1 MQDWPKEAFTPKNQI
16 NPSIPFDRT
25 PTCDRHRET
34 QNARLQL
41 LRKHSVALIINEQS
55 SVLLFYGN
63 SNLSASALEQMA
75 VKLETLRRGSIADF
89 STATTSIGTT
99 GYLPRR
105 TRTAHVFLPP
115 TARGLQQADPVS
127 GEHRSTQHTIGRRS

>member
-1 MQDWPKEAFTPKNQI
+1 
-16 NPSIPFDRT
+16 
-25 PTCDRHRET
+25 
-34 QNARLQL
+34 
-41 LRKHSVALIINEQS
+41 
-55 SVLLFYGN
+55 
-63 SNLSASALEQMA
+63 MA

-127 GEHRSTQHTIGRRS
+127 GEHRSTQHTIGRRSWRHYGVTVTSMGGGERRILVGGRRVPVDRV